1 MPPRLQPPPASGT
14 GRPRAAVLPL
24 ALLLSLALQGVAA
37 APAGAGEPEDSLRRQ
52 DPELPRGL
60 LEQAARAALHFVN
73 FRAGS
78 PSTLRVLADVLEGR
92 ARVSAG
98 ATRRR
103 TVGAVTLVRALAR
116 PAADPRVGL

>member
-37 APAGAGEPEDSLRRQ
+37 APAGAGEPEDSLRRR

-103 TVGAVTLVRALAR
+103 TVGAVTLVCAPAR